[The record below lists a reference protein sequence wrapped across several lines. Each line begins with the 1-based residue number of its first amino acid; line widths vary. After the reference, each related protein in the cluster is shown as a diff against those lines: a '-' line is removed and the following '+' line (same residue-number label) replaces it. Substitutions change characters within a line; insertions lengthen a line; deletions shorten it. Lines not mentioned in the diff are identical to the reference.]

1 MDKKYIK
8 PLIIGVSGGA
18 GSGKT
23 TVAKKIKNHFQHEV
37 IYIPHDNYYR
47 DQTHMTMEE
56 RKKVIYEHPKAL
68 ETSLLI
74 SHLKKLIKGKSVQ
87 MPAYDFT
94 LSNRTKET
102 TLLKPKK
109 VIIIE
114 GILIFENKQLR
125 DLMDIKIFV
134 DTDADIRLGRKIIR
148 DINERGR
155 TLEHSLKQ
163 YYEMT
168 RPMHLTFVEPNK
180 KYADIIIPE
189 GGNNRVG
196 VQMIIHTMNSYIKK
210 IRTNLLWVRSN

>member
-1 MDKKYIK
+1 MKSKFNK
-8 PLIIGVSGGA
+8 PLIIGVVGGA

-23 TVAKKIKNHFQHEV
+23 TIAQKLKNHFKHEV
-37 IYIPHDNYYR
+37 IYIAHDNYYR

-56 RKKVIYEHPKAL
+56 RKKVVYEHPKAL

-74 SHLKKLIKGKSVQ
+74 SHLKKLIKGKSVY
-87 MPAYDFT
+87 MPMYDFT
-94 LSNRTKET
+94 VSNRTKKT

-109 VIIIE
+109 VIIME
-114 GILIFENKQLR
+114 GILLFENKQLR

-168 RPMHLTFVEPNK
+168 RPMHLAFVEPNK
-180 KYADIIIPE
+180 KYADIVIPE
-189 GGNNRVG
+189 GGNNKVG
-196 VQMIIHTMNSYIKK
+196 VEMIIHTIEQLYKK
-210 IRTNLLWVRSN
+210 NTN